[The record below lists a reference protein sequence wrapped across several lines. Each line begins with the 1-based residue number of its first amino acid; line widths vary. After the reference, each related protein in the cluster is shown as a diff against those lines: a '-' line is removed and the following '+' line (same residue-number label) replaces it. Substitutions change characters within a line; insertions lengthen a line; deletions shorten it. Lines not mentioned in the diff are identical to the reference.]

1 MIIGGKLNFDA
12 YNNGGE
18 WIDSVFDV
26 GPDLVRKNAW
36 TIISL
41 SSSWDLCMQRTSI
54 GKKDTSLEMGRHSSL
69 CHSVGQKGKVASICN
84 LCFSRFEFN
93 FSQFV
98 AKTWES
104 HGQGRAR

>member
-1 MIIGGKLNFDA
+1 MLWRTQRNIIFITIIFFIIGGKLNFDA

-54 GKKDTSLEMGRHSSL
+54 GKRDTSLEMGRHSSL
-69 CHSVGQKGKVASICN
+69 CHSVGQKKGK
-84 LCFSRFEFN
+84 
-93 FSQFV
+93 
-98 AKTWES
+98 
-104 HGQGRAR
+104 